1 MPTAVSFAARYPEFS
16 NTDSDLVGA
25 VLAEAALSVDP
36 LIYGFK
42 ADAAVSAL
50 AAHLLWTGE
59 AGTSLRMAADGDT
72 SPDAQRSRYWGE
84 FTRLRRE
91 CTVGFMVL

>member
-1 MPTAVSFAARYPEFS
+1 MVDQNSFAARYPEFE
-16 NTDSDLVGA
+16 NTAGEQVLA

-42 ADAAVSAL
+42 TDAAVGAL
-50 AAHLLWTGE
+50 AAHLLWTGV

-91 CTVGFMVL
+91 CTIGFMVL